1 MQIWSLAQE
10 EPLEKEMAAHSS
22 ILAWEILLTENPGK
36 LQSIGL
42 QKSGTQ
48 LNNWTTT
55 SIVATKQSEDHL
67 SFLFEIIQFLP
78 SLAHK
83 PVFLKV
89 WSTEFFH

>member
-1 MQIWSLAQE
+1 MQIWCLAQE

-22 ILAWEILLTENPGK
+22 IIAWEILWTENPGK
-36 LQSIGL
+36 LQSMGL